1 MYTAP
6 YTDTE
11 CRLAA
16 GLSHAKEIH
25 TTTFDSLGVDLAA
38 VPAAP
43 LRKPILAVLHLPL
56 ETQPATWRNFQGLS
70 RLRRIRILPPPRP
83 LLIISPPPVY
93 PQATGCRGCGVVLLE
108 IRAAARVGLHGWHK
122 DEGEGREK
130 QRARCERSVEC

>member
-70 RLRRIRILPPPRP
+70 RLRRIRILPPPP
-83 LLIISPPPVY
+83 AFTHHLAASCVSPSDGVPWLR
-93 PQATGCRGCGVVLLE
+93 CRF
-108 IRAAARVGLHGWHK
+108 A
-122 DEGEGREK
+122 
-130 QRARCERSVEC
+130 